1 MYPYGL
7 IVNLFFDKAKNL
19 RNNKNA
25 LHFYRHYTFYII
37 HSTLKNSAI
46 YYFVSF
52 AIKSSIVSAFLITVA
67 LEPLTRT
74 SAPLILELYWQAI
87 ALP

>member
-7 IVNLFFDKAKNL
+7 IVNLFFAKAKNL
-19 RNNKNA
+19 KSNKNA

-37 HSTLKNSAI
+37 HSTLKSSAAF
-46 YYFVSF
+46 YFVSF
-52 AIKSSIVSAFLITVA
+52 AIKSCMVSAFLITFT
-67 LEPLTRT
+67 LDPLTIT
-74 SAPLILELYWQAI
+74 SAPLVRELYWLAI